1 MIYFIAPSGGNNSY
15 ICMKLIGKTS
25 GSSTT
30 YHGAGSHSDEKSIIN
45 ILHYKKGEMTSDTKV
60 IISQDYNDV
69 KDLIKPDD
77 DIIQNYIDNDRGLL
91 LLNWFHKNIEAIIE
105 PEHPELNYGWRD
117 SWISWQTDLW
127 KDASKNPVASAVAE
141 WMYKLFDD
149 NFSDIKRVP
158 EIQKVFNWSVM
169 YDTPQATVDEFKK
182 IGYDYTIEEHEKWLE
197 SQSQILDYWRKIQA
211 NIDTPL
217 QLEDDVHKGIALA
230 LHGSKNNYSRQEVER
245 KFNLN
250 L

>member
-1 MIYFIAPSGGNNSY
+1 
-15 ICMKLIGKTS
+15 MKLINKDT
-25 GSSTT
+25 GSTTT
-30 YHGAGSHSDEKSIIN
+30 YHGEGSHSKKKEIIN
-45 ILHYKKGEMTSDTKV
+45 YMHIDTVNEDTKV
-60 IISQDYNDV
+60 IITQDYDNIKNLV
-69 KDLIKPDD
+69 SAKDTV
-77 DIIQNYIDNDRGLL
+77 IQNYIDQHREMLL
-91 LLNWFHKNIEAIIE
+91 INWFHKNIERLGDE
-105 PEHPELNYGWRD
+105 PELRYGWRD

-127 KDASKNPVASAVAE
+127 KDVSKNPVASAVAE

-197 SQSQILDYWRKIQA
+197 SQSQILDYWRKIQE
-211 NIDTPL
+211 NIDNPL

>member
-1 MIYFIAPSGGNNSY
+1 
-15 ICMKLIGKTS
+15 
-25 GSSTT
+25 
-30 YHGAGSHSDEKSIIN
+30 
-45 ILHYKKGEMTSDTKV
+45 
-60 IISQDYNDV
+60 
-69 KDLIKPDD
+69 
-77 DIIQNYIDNDRGLL
+77 
-91 LLNWFHKNIEAIIE
+91 
-105 PEHPELNYGWRD
+105 
-117 SWISWQTDLW
+117 
-127 KDASKNPVASAVAE
+127 
-141 WMYKLFDD
+141 MYKLFDD

-197 SQSQILDYWRKIQA
+197 SQSQILDYWRKIQE
-211 NIDTPL
+211 NIDNPL